1 MTLVISLRSRY
12 IPFIIWAPLWMRSI
26 RTWLK
31 GIFFQRHRR
40 KSEGVRL
47 FQRVSAIPAIPRGHI
62 YSKWNVPSTTRPFW
76 QLSQKLDREFF
87 SVPLGHVRVISWVAF
102 VNGSNLI
109 IRFRKMKV
117 SSLSRKDMMASI
129 EVSEREEAGV
139 NQGGFWEV
147 QSNPLNLN
155 S

>member
-1 MTLVISLRSRY
+1 M
-12 IPFIIWAPLWMRSI
+12 
-26 RTWLK
+26 
-31 GIFFQRHRR
+31 
-40 KSEGVRL
+40 
-47 FQRVSAIPAIPRGHI
+47 
-62 YSKWNVPSTTRPFW
+62 
-76 QLSQKLDREFF
+76 
-87 SVPLGHVRVISWVAF
+87 PLGHVRVISWVAF